1 MDKWQFIEQY
11 ASQDGWFRI
20 FPLGMFSRLGRTVEL
35 TREKLAEMV
44 QNFQNRI
51 PGFKLPIKRTHDGTT
66 GKLGDVADLELRAD
80 GLYARPEWLPSG
92 QAMLEDGSFQYL
104 SPEVVWGPTD
114 YNGAEVSNLLM
125 GVAVLN
131 DPFFPEAALY
141 SAQDA
146 VDEYKDFS
154 PDRRKELAQKG
165 FALPDGS
172 YPIEN
177 ASDLSNAIA
186 AIGRAGGKRGQVIAH
201 IKKRARALKAAGE
214 LSDEQWARIQEAD
227 WFQALEEDTLD
238 ENTLKKSFSDALKEV
253 FGSKPPEPQEP
264 AGPTPEEFAALK
276 ADKEKAE
283 KEAQELR
290 DAAEKAEQ
298 EKARAARVEQ
308 FQATL
313 AVEQYAALK
322 GVPELLA
329 EVGNEELAGKL
340 AEQFKALAA
349 QAEAGDL
356 FGERGSNQPGSS
368 DDDPMVAFEKAAAAY
383 AKEADID
390 INEAYSAVSRLHPDI
405 YNAYR
410 RAASNHKEA

>member
-1 MDKWQFIEQY
+1 MDKWQFVEQY

-20 FPLGMFSRLGRTVEL
+20 FPLGTFSRLGRTVEL

-51 PGFKLPIKRTHDGTT
+51 PGFKLPIKRTHDGAT

-80 GLYARPEWLPSG
+80 GLYAKPEWLPSG

-154 PDRRKELAQKG
+154 PDRRRELASKG

-186 AIGRAGGKRGQVIAH
+186 AIGRAGDKRGQVIRH
-201 IKKRARALKAAGE
+201 IKKRARALLAAGE
-214 LSDEQWARIQEAD
+214 LSQERWEQIQQAD
-227 WFQALEEDTLD
+227 WFQAQGDDTLD
-238 ENTLKKSFSDALKEV
+238 EKQMQSAFTAWWNDLFKAHV
-253 FGSKPPEPQEP
+253 PEQLAP
-264 AGPTPEEFAALK
+264 AGPSAEEFAALK
-276 ADKEKAE
+276 AKAE
-283 KEAQELR
+283 QAEQKAKELQE
-290 DAAEKAEQ
+290 AAEKAEH

-329 EVGNEELAGKL
+329 EMGNEELAGKL

-349 QAEAGDL
+349 QAEAGNL